1 MKKVILLLSM
11 CSLMVISCGK
21 KEEKETI
28 IEKETVVVP
37 GETETVT
44 PPPAETNPDGTSVV
58 VGKDGVSISTKDG
71 KNSTQINMS
80 KDTSKV
86 IIKK

>member
-11 CSLMVISCGK
+11 CSLMVFSCGK

-44 PPPAETNPDGTSVV
+44 PPPAETNPDGTSVE
-58 VGKDGVSISTKDG
+58 VGKNGISVSTKDG
-71 KNSTQINMS
+71 NNNTKVTLS
-80 KDTSKV
+80 KDTTRV
-86 IIKK
+86 NIKK